1 MWDCTNQWC
10 NDKLVVAT
18 VLSHSTLEINKENS
32 MESLDELCYLLIHN
46 FYLSMCI
53 LK

>member
-46 FYLSMCI
+46 FYLSMCM